1 MRFRTLQ
8 FCFLLFFISLGTNA
22 EAQRTVLEYQT
33 FAVVSD
39 PGKPIVDISADL
51 LARCDKR
58 LQQSLNGVTVEVHFG
73 EGSSTEA
80 EQILKNLVEAVRLT
94 QETLTPLV
102 VPDVRF
108 YLMSM
113 SEVPANFSAKVLSE
127 GNGFYLHVLPISDR
141 RQLDLECSQNNE
153 ICSDLY
159 LTIPHELSHRSLD
172 GIVQRD
178 ARWFDEGLA
187 EYASIKVATVLA
199 PEIARTRLRAYLPR
213 ESLHRS
219 EIRESIIRWQPFK
232 YRDLNRMSELE
243 LRNDFFFYG
252 AAYRIL
258 EYAFLANRTDSRRSG
273 LLPRIRSL
281 KNEKKRP
288 ISNKELLN
296 VVEDE
301 LGKGIRSLGVIPVT
315 EQIKYVRQAEDVL
328 RSESKNT
335 TDYYEALY
343 RLAVF
348 DEISLSIETA
358 KSLIDIA
365 FRQDEPHYFSE
376 LAATAIARRLRHE
389 NFKSS
394 IETYLSSTSK
404 QQKVSIR
411 KLIDGLKK
419 KSIRPL

>member
-1 MRFRTLQ
+1 MILRNIHI
-8 FCFLLFFISLGTNA
+8 CIFLVCISLGTNA

-51 LARCDKR
+51 IARCDKR
-58 LQQSLNGVTVEVHFG
+58 VQQSLNGVTVEVHFG
-73 EGSSTEA
+73 EGSSIEA
-80 EQILKNLVEAVRLT
+80 EQIIKLLVEAVRLT
-94 QETLTPLV
+94 QETLTPLA

-113 SEVPANFSAKVLSE
+113 AEVPANFSAKVLSE

-141 RQLDLECSQNNE
+141 RQLDLECSENNE
-153 ICSDLY
+153 TCSNLY

-213 ESLHRS
+213 ESLHRR
-219 EIRESIIRWQPFK
+219 EIRENIIIWQPFK
-232 YRDLNRMSELE
+232 YRDLDRMSELE

-252 AAYRIL
+252 AAYQIL
-258 EYAFLANRTDSRRSG
+258 EYAFANATDTRRSG
-273 LLPRIRSL
+273 LLPRIQLLR
-281 KNEKKRP
+281 NVKKRP
-288 ISNKELLN
+288 ISNRELLGL
-296 VVEDE
+296 VENE
-301 LGKGIRSLGVIPVT
+301 LGNGIRSLGVVPET

-335 TDYYEALY
+335 TDHYEALY

-348 DEISLSIETA
+348 DDISLSRETIE
-358 KSLIDIA
+358 SLIDLA
-365 FRQDEPHYFSE
+365 FQQSAPHYFSE
-376 LAATAIARRLRHE
+376 LAATAITRRLRRE
-389 NFKSS
+389 NFKSF
-394 IETYLSSTSK
+394 IGTYLSSTSK

-411 KLIDGLKK
+411 KLVDGLKK

>member
-1 MRFRTLQ
+1 M
-8 FCFLLFFISLGTNA
+8 CISLGTNA

-39 PGKPIVDISADL
+39 PDKPIVDISADL
-51 LARCDKR
+51 IARCDKR

-80 EQILKNLVEAVRLT
+80 VQILNKLVEAVRLT
-94 QETLTPLV
+94 QEMLTPLV

-113 SEVPANFSAKVLSE
+113 AEVPANFSAKVLSE

-141 RQLDLECSQNNE
+141 RELDLECSQNNE
-153 ICSDLY
+153 ICSDIY

-172 GIVQRD
+172 RIVQRD

-213 ESLHRS
+213 ESLHRR
-219 EIRESIIRWQPFK
+219 EIRENIIRWQPFK
-232 YRDLNRMSELE
+232 YRDLKRMNELE
-243 LRNDFFFYG
+243 IRNDFFFYG
-252 AAYRIL
+252 AAYQIL
-258 EYAFLANRTDSRRSG
+258 EYAFANGTDTRRSG
-273 LLPRIRSL
+273 LLPRIQSL
-281 KNEKKRP
+281 RNVKKRP
-288 ISNKELLN
+288 ISNKELLS
-296 VVEDE
+296 VVENE
-301 LGKGIRSLGVIPVT
+301 LGNGIRSLGVVPET

-328 RSESKNT
+328 RPESKNA
-335 TDYYEALY
+335 TDHYEALY

-348 DEISLSIETA
+348 DDISLSRETIE
-358 KSLIDIA
+358 SLIDLA
-365 FRQDEPHYFSE
+365 FQQSAPHYFSE
-376 LAATAIARRLRHE
+376 LAATAITRRLRRE
-389 NFKSS
+389 NFKSF
-394 IETYLSSTSK
+394 IATYLSSTSK

-411 KLIDGLKK
+411 KLVDGLKK